1 MPRRSVTLP
10 DPVRR
15 RVGDH
20 VIEARA
26 YHLAQARKRHE
37 DALGLARRVRH
48 QMAQIRA
55 EARWHSA
62 RAEDAR
68 EIIEA
73 VS

>member
-1 MPRRSVTLP
+1 MPRKTIHLT
-10 DPVRR
+10 DPARR

-20 VIEARA
+20 VIETRA

-37 DALGLARRVRH
+37 DAIGLARRVRH
-48 QMAQIRA
+48 QMAAIRA
-55 EARWHSA
+55 EARWHAS